1 MNIFQLIADLL
12 HLTSI
17 LALLY
22 MMYQK
27 KNCYGVSLKTQCLF
41 LTVFC
46 TRYLDL
52 FVYYVSFYNECMK
65 ILFIVAT
72 GATVL
77 LMKTKLHFSY
87 DKAED
92 DFDIRLLIAPCFIL
106 ALVWNENYSH
116 HFFSF
121 HSIRLV
127 LWAFS
132 QFLEAVAIL
141 PQLKMITKPKGNI
154 VNLTYLYIFC
164 MGLYR
169 GLYILNW
176 FYK

>member
-1 MNIFQLIADLL
+1 
-12 HLTSI
+12 
-17 LALLY
+17 
-22 MMYQK
+22 MYKRK
-27 KNCYGVSLKTQCLF
+27 KCDGVSLKTQALF

-52 FVYYVSFYNECMK
+52 FVYYVSFYNESMK
-65 ILFIVAT
+65 ILFIAAT
-72 GATVL
+72 GATVY
-77 LMKTKLHFSY
+77 LMSTSLKHSY

-92 DFDIRLLIAPCFIL
+92 DMDIRFLVGPCLVL
-106 ALVWNENYSH
+106 ALFWNENYSH
-116 HFFSF
+116 DFFSF

-141 PQLKMITKPKGNI
+141 PQLKMLTKPKANI
-154 VNLTYLYIFC
+154 VNLTYVYILC

-176 FYK
+176 IYK

>member
-17 LALLY
+17 LSLLY
-22 MMYQK
+22 MMYRS
-27 KNCYGVSLKTQCLF
+27 KNCHGVSLKTQCLF
-41 LTVFC
+41 LAVFC

-52 FVYYVSFYNECMK
+52 LVYYVSFYNESMK
-65 ILFIVAT
+65 ILFISAT
-72 GATVL
+72 GATVY
-77 LMKTKLHFSY
+77 LMTTKLKHSY
-87 DKAED
+87 DKALD
-92 DFDIRLLIAPCFIL
+92 VMPVHYLVAPCFVL
-106 ALVWNENYSH
+106 ALFWNENYSH
-116 HFFSF
+116 NYFSL
-121 HSIRLV
+121 HSIRLI

-141 PQLKMITKPKGNI
+141 PQLMMISKPGGNI
-154 VNLTYLYIFC
+154 KNLTYLYIFC

-176 FYK
+176 IYK